1 MCINLV
7 VAGKLFLACGV
18 PGRGMG
24 SGSTGWVP
32 PHCPNPNC
40 AYFHALTP
48 AWPFK
53 RKGFFLRQGRP
64 HRIQRF
70 TCLACKRHFSTQT
83 FATSYWQK
91 RPELITR
98 IVMMVVGCMANRQ
111 MARALACSP
120 ATVAHHIARLGRHCL
135 LLQARELARIELP
148 HVIAIDGFE
157 TFEWSQYFP
166 FHHNVA
172 KDVAS
177 GYFLYHTDSPLRRK
191 GRMTAHQKARRTEL
205 EAALGKPDPRAVE
218 AGVRD
223 LLQALLRAPR
233 AVTIRSDH
241 HRAYPRA
248 IAAVKGTVLHR
259 VTSSRERR
267 DERNPLWEI
276 NVLDLMIRHSTAAHK
291 RETIA
296 WAKRRQA
303 SIEKLAI
310 FQVWHNYIKRRRE
323 KGDRTTPAMLLGRAS
338 RPWRVKDLLA
348 GRLFFEKTALSKR
361 WALYYR
367 RGIVTPALGV
377 NRRHD
382 LTYAF

>member
-1 MCINLV
+1 
-7 VAGKLFLACGV
+7 
-18 PGRGMG
+18 MG
-24 SGSTGWVP
+24 PGSTGWVP

-40 AYFHALTP
+40 TCFNTLSP

-53 RKGFFLRQGRP
+53 RKGFYLRQQRP

-83 FATSYWQK
+83 FSTSYWQK
-91 RPELITR
+91 RPELTAR
-98 IVMMVVGCMANRQ
+98 IVMMVVGCMGNRQ
-111 MARALACSP
+111 IARALSVSP
-120 ATVAHHIARLGRHCL
+120 ATVAQQIARLGRHCL
-135 LLQARELARIELP
+135 LLQARELERVALLGE
-148 HVIAIDGFE
+148 IAIDGFE

-172 KDVAS
+172 VDVAS
-177 GYFLYHTDSPLRRK
+177 GYFLYHTDSALRRK
-191 GRMTAHQKARRTEL
+191 GRMTAHQKARRMVLEGEL
-205 EAALGKPDPRAVE
+205 GRAHPRAVE
-218 AGVRD
+218 TGMRELVE
-223 LLQALLRAPR
+223 ALVSRGSAM
-233 AVTIRSDH
+233 TIRSDD

-248 IAAVKGTVLHR
+248 MAALAGDVTHQ
-259 VTSSRERR
+259 VTSSKQRR

-310 FQVWHNYIKRRRE
+310 FQVWRNYVKRRRE
-323 KGDRTTPAMLLGRAS
+323 KGARVTPAMLLGVAS
-338 RPWRVKDLLA
+338 RPWRLRDLLA
-348 GRLFFEKTALSKR
+348 GRLFFEKTALSDR
-361 WALYYR
+361 WKEYYR
-367 RGIVTPALGV
+367 RRVVTRALRV
-377 NRRHD
+377 NRKHE